1 MGRHDA
7 DLPNCLLFLYCSM
20 IISAVHAE
28 FGPNLEKVFDIIG
41 AWRVAEMALRQ
52 RDTFLGTMAVEL
64 ALKGRAEEIEN
75 LDIIGPKNWQEKL
88 SDSKERLW
96 NHEKCYLVLLNWEP
110 IQR

>member
-1 MGRHDA
+1 
-7 DLPNCLLFLYCSM
+7 
-20 IISAVHAE
+20 
-28 FGPNLEKVFDIIG
+28 
-41 AWRVAEMALRQ
+41 
-52 RDTFLGTMAVEL
+52 MAVEL